1 MYNKKKFNNAK
12 TEVQISNTMKSIG
25 KHLLE
30 HEKFKTCYS
39 DKIEFVENHLGIIKQ
54 KELQNRSNDLVNI

>member
-25 KHLLE
+25 KHLLD
-30 HEKFKTCYS
+30 HENFKTCYS
-39 DKIEFVENHLGIIKQ
+39 DKMIK
-54 KELQNRSNDLVNI
+54 LNL